1 MMTDKMSITEM
12 LSERA
17 EIFGSLEEANKAGD
31 ATKFGELKKRID
43 VLDNKI
49 TLHDLRMRDT
59 PEETFPYRGVEP
71 KDKFGKDF
79 IKGIREARAD
89 VTSTTGSGAIPSFTS
104 TDVWLSE
111 LGKIPFIRQSG
122 MTVISPPNNTKYPFA
137 TLPTVYFQ
145 TNEGDAITPSGTT
158 ITSKDINYRTWGC
171 LVKVSS
177 QAIRDG
183 GELLTGLVQKVIMQA
198 VGNTI
203 SRVVLSGNGTE
214 EPQGLDG
221 VDDILEID
229 LSGGQ
234 IQDWS
239 SFVNAMSLVHAE
251 GVEVGNM
258 SWIGGS
264 NVMKQVQNLAD
275 AEERYLNAPPLV
287 AGLPVTY
294 TNAVLENYS
303 TNKTR
308 YYLGDF
314 SNVVVASSGP
324 FLLNLT
330 QRYGNELMSAI
341 LIWGGIEVLVQRPE
355 NIVIV
360 KNIAVA

>member
-1 MMTDKMSITEM
+1 MSITEM

-49 TLHDLRMRDT
+49 TLHDLRMRDV
-59 PEETFPYRGVEP
+59 PEETFPIRSFQS
-71 KDKFGKDF
+71 KDQIGKDF
-79 IKGIREARAD
+79 IKGIREARTD
-89 VTSTTGSGAIPSFTS
+89 VTSTSGAGAIPSFTS

-111 LGKIPFIRQSG
+111 LQKIPFIRQSG

-137 TLPTVYFQ
+137 TLPDVYFQ
-145 TNEGDAITPSGTT
+145 TNEGDSITPSGTV
-158 ITSKDINYRTWGC
+158 ITSKDIDYKTWGC
-171 LVKVSS
+171 LVKVSN
-177 QAIRDG
+177 QALRDG
-183 GELLTGLVQKVIMQA
+183 AELLTGLVQKVILQA

-203 SRVVLSGNGTE
+203 SRVVLSGNASE
-214 EPQGLDG
+214 EPRGLDSVAG
-221 VDDILEID
+221 ILEID

-264 NVMKQVQNLAD
+264 NIMKQVQNLQD
-275 AEERYLNAPPLV
+275 AEDRYLNAPPLV
-287 AGLPVTY
+287 AGLPVVY
-294 TNAVLENYS
+294 SNAVLENYS
-303 TNKTR
+303 SNKTR
-308 YYLGDF
+308 YYLGDM
-314 SNVVVASSGP
+314 SSVVVATSGP

-330 QRYGNELMSAI
+330 QRFGSELMSAV
-341 LIWGGIEVLVQRPE
+341 LIWGGISVLVQRPE